1 MERITFEVEDTT
13 VRIER
18 VAAGCVRAYVCYPE
32 TARTYLGDPYDVA
45 RQIVAPMWTID
56 GSEHDFIK
64 ELCRE
69 MGRA

>member
-1 MERITFEVEDTT
+1 MERITFEVDDTT

-18 VAAGCVRAYVCYPE
+18 VYAGRVRAYVCYPE
-32 TARTYLGDPYDVA
+32 NARTYVGDPYDVA
-45 RQIVAPMWTID
+45 RQIVFPIWTID
-56 GSEHDFIK
+56 GSEHEFIK